1 MPKYPNITL
10 ALDLHGEGGNAWFI
24 MARLDAALKKEGVL
38 AKERDAIFYKAMDGD
53 YDELLDTVKEYVN
66 TTNGEEPD
74 GRVLPGR
81 YKRGAYPG
89 GKNYD
94 TKQ

>member
-1 MPKYPNITL
+1 
-10 ALDLHGEGGNAWFI
+10 
-24 MARLDAALKKEGVL
+24 MARLDHALKKEGVL
-38 AKERDAIFYKAMDGD
+38 PKEREDLFYECMSGD
-53 YDELLDTVKEYVN
+53 YEHLLDTVKECVY
-66 TTNGEEPD
+66 TTDGEEPD